1 MSNFFYN
8 VAIAVPLR
16 QAFTYHS
23 NQQII
28 PGTRVAVKFGRTNK
42 LGIVTEVICET
53 NIKTKPIH
61 MVLDDLPIFSKT
73 ELKIFKWA
81 SDYYLHPI
89 GEVINSFL
97 PTNLRQTKN
106 TFEDET
112 MIKSNREIIEQNLE
126 FETILNSEQI
136 KAVKFLNELKGF
148 TPTLLHGVTGSGK
161 TEVYIRCIYEQLLK
175 NKSVLVLA
183 PEIALT
189 PQLESRLRNQ
199 FGDSVGIF
207 HSKMTPFA
215 RYKAWKKFKSGEIK
229 VIIGTRSAVMMP
241 APKLGLIIVDEE
253 HDASYKQ
260 QEGFK
265 FSARDIAIKRAQ
277 MIKIPIILGSATPS
291 LRTLKLVEERKFK
304 TISLTKRVTQKS
316 PPKFSILDINEVK
329 LISGLAPQAIEAISQ
344 TLKQKKQAMIFINR
358 RGFAPQFICSYC
370 DWKAMC
376 NSCDSSLVF
385 HHQVARLICHR
396 CDSAFGVP
404 THCPSCSKAQL
415 SFHGTGT
422 EQLEETLKELFPGT
436 SIHRVDRDST
446 AKVGSLE
453 TILSEINNAETGILI
468 GTQMLIKGHDFPNL
482 ELVVTVDVDQGI
494 TSLNSSAV
502 EEMGQ
507 QLIQVAG
514 RAGRSDGNATVL
526 VQSRYVNDQN
536 LLQLRSGNYLNFAKS
551 LMKQRQATNQ
561 PPYTFE
567 ATIKASSPKAQTNI
581 EMLTYAK
588 QFIDTSTC
596 VLIGPIPA
604 MQSKVRGSYHHH
616 LVIQA
621 NTRINLNKLLIY
633 LADSL
638 TNDKN
643 AISKKVRWS
652 INVDPIEF

>member
-1 MSNFFYN
+1 MSKFFYN

-42 LGIVTEVICET
+42 LGIVTEVIGET
-53 NIKTKPIH
+53 DIKTKPIH

-106 TFEDET
+106 TFETEA
-112 MIKSNREIIEQNLE
+112 IEGNKEIIEQNSE
-126 FETILNSEQI
+126 FETALNSEQI

-148 TPTLLHGVTGSGK
+148 MPTLLHGVTGSGK
-161 TEVYIRCIYEQLLK
+161 TEVYIRCIYEQLL
-175 NKSVLVLA
+175 NNGSVLVLA

-189 PQLESRLRNQ
+189 PQLESRVRNQ
-199 FGDSVGIF
+199 FGDLVGIY
-207 HSKMTPFA
+207 HSKMTPSA
-215 RYKAWKKFKSGEIK
+215 RYKAWKKFRSGELK

-277 MIKIPIILGSATPS
+277 IIKIPIILGSATPS
-291 LRTLKLVEERKFK
+291 LRTLKLVEEKKFQ
-304 TISLTKRVTQKS
+304 TVSLTKRVTQKS

-329 LISGLAPQAIEAISQ
+329 LVSGLAPQAIEAISQ
-344 TLKQKKQAMIFINR
+344 TLTQKKQAMIFINR

-385 HHQVARLICHR
+385 HYQAARLICHR

-404 THCPSCSKAQL
+404 TDCPSCSKAQL
-415 SFHGTGT
+415 SFLGTGT
-422 EQLEETLKELFPGT
+422 EQLEATLKELFPKT
-436 SIHRVDRDST
+436 AIHRMDRDST
-446 AKVGSLE
+446 TKAGSLE
-453 TILSEINNAETGILI
+453 TILSEINNSDTGILI

-526 VQSRYVNDQN
+526 VQSRYVNDEN
-536 LLQLRSGNYLNFAKS
+536 LLQLKSGNYLNFAKS
-551 LMKQRQATNQ
+551 LMEQRQVTNQ

-588 QFIDTSTC
+588 QFIDSSKC

-616 LVIQA
+616 LLIQTK
-621 NTRINLNKLLIY
+621 TRTGLNKLLVH
-633 LADSL
+633 LSDFLSK
-638 TNDKN
+638 DKN
-643 AISKKVRWS
+643 TISQKVRWS
-652 INVDPIEF
+652 INVDPLEF

>member
-1 MSNFFYN
+1 MSKFFYN
-8 VAIAVPLR
+8 IVIAVPLR

-42 LGIVTEVICET
+42 LGIVIEVISKT
-53 NIKTKPIH
+53 DIKTKPIN

-73 ELKIFKWA
+73 ELKIFRWA
-81 SDYYLHPI
+81 SNYYLHPI
-89 GEVINSFL
+89 GEVISSFL

-106 TFEDET
+106 TFEAET
-112 MIKSNREIIEQNLE
+112 IASNREIIEQNSE

-136 KAVKFLNELKGF
+136 KAVKFLNELEGF
-148 TPTLLHGVTGSGK
+148 FPTLLHGVTGSGK
-161 TEVYIRCIYEQLLK
+161 TEVYIRCIYEQLLN

-189 PQLESRLRNQ
+189 PQLESRVRNQ
-199 FGDSVGIF
+199 FGDLVGVY
-207 HSKMTPFA
+207 HSKMTPSA
-215 RYKAWKKFKSGEIK
+215 RYKAWKKFRCGEIR

-277 MIKIPIILGSATPS
+277 IIKIPIILGSATPS

-304 TISLTKRVTQKS
+304 TVSLTKRVTQKS

-329 LISGLAPQAIEAISQ
+329 LVSGLAPQAIEAISQ

-385 HHQVARLICHR
+385 HHQAARLICHR

-404 THCPSCSKAQL
+404 THCPSCSKSQL
-415 SFHGTGT
+415 SLLGTGT
-422 EQLEETLKELFPGT
+422 EQLEETLKALFPKT
-436 SIHRVDRDST
+436 SIHRMDRDST
-446 AKVGSLE
+446 TKAGSLE
-453 TILSEINNAETGILI
+453 TILSEIKNSDTGILI

-536 LLQLRSGNYLNFAKS
+536 LLQLKNGNYLNFAKS
-551 LMKQRQATNQ
+551 LMEQRQATNQ

-588 QFIDTSTC
+588 QFIDPSKC

-616 LVIQA
+616 LLIQA
-621 NTRINLNKLLIY
+621 KTRTGLNKLLV
-633 LADSL
+633 LLSDFLSK
-638 TNDKN
+638 DKN
-643 AISKKVRWS
+643 NISKKVRWS
-652 INVDPIEF
+652 INVDPLEF

>member
-1 MSNFFYN
+1 MSKFFYN
-8 VAIAVPLR
+8 IAIAVPLR

-42 LGIVTEVICET
+42 LGIVIEVINKT
-53 NIKTKPIH
+53 DIKTKPIH

-73 ELKIFKWA
+73 ELKIFRWA

-89 GEVINSFL
+89 GEVITSFL

-106 TFEDET
+106 TFEAET
-112 MIKSNREIIEQNLE
+112 IASNKEIIEQNSE

-148 TPTLLHGVTGSGK
+148 LPTLLHGVTGSGK
-161 TEVYIRCIYEQLLK
+161 TEVYIRCIYEQLLN

-189 PQLESRLRNQ
+189 PQLESRVRNQ
-199 FGDSVGIF
+199 FGDLVGVY
-207 HSKMTPFA
+207 HSKMTPSA
-215 RYKAWKKFKSGEIK
+215 RYKAWKKFRSGEIK

-241 APKLGLIIVDEE
+241 APKIGLIIVDEE

-265 FSARDIAIKRAQ
+265 FSARDIATKRAQ
-277 MIKIPIILGSATPS
+277 IIKIPIILGSATPS

-304 TISLTKRVTQKS
+304 TVSLTKRVTQKS

-329 LISGLAPQAIEAISQ
+329 LVSGLAPQAIEAISQ

-385 HHQVARLICHR
+385 HHQAARLICHR

-415 SFHGTGT
+415 SLLGTGT
-422 EQLEETLKELFPGT
+422 EQLEETLKALFPKT
-436 SIHRVDRDST
+436 SIHRMDRDST
-446 AKVGSLE
+446 TKAGSLE
-453 TILSEINNAETGILI
+453 TILSEIKNSDTGILI

-536 LLQLRSGNYLNFAKS
+536 LLQLKNGNYLNFAKS
-551 LMKQRQATNQ
+551 LMEQRQATNQ

-588 QFIDTSTC
+588 QFIDPSKC

-616 LVIQA
+616 LLIQA
-621 NTRINLNKLLIY
+621 KTRTGLNKLLV
-633 LADSL
+633 LLSDFLS
-638 TNDKN
+638 NDKN
-643 AISKKVRWS
+643 NISKKVRWS
-652 INVDPIEF
+652 INVDPLEF

>member
-1 MSNFFYN
+1 MSKFFYN
-8 VAIAVPLR
+8 IAIAIPLR

-42 LGIVTEVICET
+42 LGIVIEVIRKT
-53 NIKTKPIH
+53 DIKTKPIH

-73 ELKIFKWA
+73 ELKIFRWA
-81 SDYYLHPI
+81 SNYYLHPI
-89 GEVINSFL
+89 GEVISSFL

-106 TFEDET
+106 TFEAET
-112 MIKSNREIIEQNLE
+112 IASNREIIEQNSE

-136 KAVKFLNELKGF
+136 KAVKFLNELEGF
-148 TPTLLHGVTGSGK
+148 LPTLLHGVTGSGK
-161 TEVYIRCIYEQLLK
+161 TEVYIRCIYEQLLN

-189 PQLESRLRNQ
+189 PQLESRVRNQ
-199 FGDSVGIF
+199 FGDLVGVY
-207 HSKMTPFA
+207 HSKMTPSA
-215 RYKAWKKFKSGEIK
+215 RYKAWKKFRCGEIR

-277 MIKIPIILGSATPS
+277 IIKIPIILGSATPS

-304 TISLTKRVTQKS
+304 TVSLTKRVTQKS

-329 LISGLAPQAIEAISQ
+329 LVSGLAPQAIEAISQ

-385 HHQVARLICHR
+385 HHQAARLICHR

-404 THCPSCSKAQL
+404 THCPSCSKSQL
-415 SFHGTGT
+415 SLLGTGT
-422 EQLEETLKELFPGT
+422 EQLEETLKALFPKT
-436 SIHRVDRDST
+436 SIHRMDRDST
-446 AKVGSLE
+446 TKAGSLE
-453 TILSEINNAETGILI
+453 TILSEIKNSDTGILI

-536 LLQLRSGNYLNFAKS
+536 LLQLKSGNYLNFAKS
-551 LMKQRQATNQ
+551 LMEQRQATNQ

-588 QFIDTSTC
+588 QFIDSSKC

-616 LVIQA
+616 LLIQA
-621 NTRINLNKLLIY
+621 KTRTGLNKLLV
-633 LADSL
+633 LLSDFLSK
-638 TNDKN
+638 DKN
-643 AISKKVRWS
+643 NISKKVRWS
-652 INVDPIEF
+652 INVDPLEF

>member
-1 MSNFFYN
+1 MSKFFYN

-28 PGTRVAVKFGRTNK
+28 PGTRVAVKLGRTNK
-42 LGIVTEVICET
+42 LGIVTEVISKT
-53 NIKTKPIH
+53 DIKTKPIH
-61 MVLDDLPIFSKT
+61 MVLDDLPVFSKT

-89 GEVINSFL
+89 GEVISSFL

-106 TFEDET
+106 AFEAET
-112 MIKSNREIIEQNLE
+112 IESNKEIIEQNLE
-126 FETILNSEQI
+126 FETTLNSEQL

-148 TPTLLHGVTGSGK
+148 MPTLLHGVTGSGK
-161 TEVYIRCIYEQLLK
+161 TEVYIRCIYAQLLN

-189 PQLESRLRNQ
+189 PQLESRVRNQ
-199 FGDSVGIF
+199 FGDLVGIY
-207 HSKMTPFA
+207 HSKMTPST
-215 RYKAWKKFKSGEIK
+215 RYKAWKKFRSGEIK

-277 MIKIPIILGSATPS
+277 IIKIPIILGSATPS

-304 TISLTKRVTQKS
+304 TVSLTKRVTQKS

-329 LISGLAPQAIEAISQ
+329 LVSGLAPQAIEAISQ

-385 HHQVARLICHR
+385 HHQAARLICHR

-415 SFHGTGT
+415 SLLGTGT
-422 EQLEETLKELFPGT
+422 EQLEETLKALFPKT
-436 SIHRVDRDST
+436 SIHRMDRDST
-446 AKVGSLE
+446 TKAGSLE
-453 TILSEINNAETGILI
+453 TILSEIKNSDTGILI

-536 LLQLRSGNYLNFAKS
+536 LLQLKSGNYLNFAKS
-551 LMKQRQATNQ
+551 LMEQRQATDQ

-588 QFIDTSTC
+588 QFIDPSKC

-616 LVIQA
+616 LLIQA
-621 NTRINLNKLLIY
+621 NTRTSLNKLLVY
-633 LADSL
+633 LSDSL

-643 AISKKVRWS
+643 SISKKVRWS

>member
-1 MSNFFYN
+1 MSKFFYN

-16 QAFTYHS
+16 QTFTYHS

-42 LGIVTEVICET
+42 LGIVTEVMNDT
-53 NIKTKPIH
+53 DIKTKPIH

-73 ELKIFKWA
+73 ELKILKWS

-106 TFEDET
+106 TFEVK
-112 MIKSNREIIEQNLE
+112 MIEVNKEIIEQSLE
-126 FETILNSEQI
+126 FETTLNSEQV
-136 KAVKFLNELKGF
+136 KAVKFLNELIGF
-148 TPTLLHGVTGSGK
+148 MPTLLHGVTGSGK
-161 TEVYIRCIYEQLLK
+161 TEVYIRCIYKQLIN

-189 PQLESRLRNQ
+189 PQLESRVRNQ
-199 FGDSVGIF
+199 FGDSVGIY
-207 HSKMTPFA
+207 HSKMTPSA

-396 CDSAFGVP
+396 CDTAFGVP

>member
-1 MSNFFYN
+1 MSKFFYN
-8 VAIAVPLR
+8 IAIAVPLR

-42 LGIVTEVICET
+42 LGIVIEVISKT
-53 NIKTKPIH
+53 DIKTKPIN

-73 ELKIFKWA
+73 ELKIFRWA
-81 SDYYLHPI
+81 SNYYLHPI
-89 GEVINSFL
+89 GEVITSFL

-106 TFEDET
+106 TFEAET
-112 MIKSNREIIEQNLE
+112 IASNKEIIEQNSE

-136 KAVKFLNELKGF
+136 KAVKFLNELEGF
-148 TPTLLHGVTGSGK
+148 LPTLLHGVTGSGK
-161 TEVYIRCIYEQLLK
+161 TEVYIRCIYEQLLN

-189 PQLESRLRNQ
+189 PQLESRVRNQ
-199 FGDSVGIF
+199 FGDLVGVY
-207 HSKMTPFA
+207 HSKMTPSA
-215 RYKAWKKFKSGEIK
+215 RYKAWKKFRCGEIR

-277 MIKIPIILGSATPS
+277 IIKIPIILGSATPS

-304 TISLTKRVTQKS
+304 TVSLTKRVTQKS

-329 LISGLAPQAIEAISQ
+329 LVSGLAPQAIEAISQ

-385 HHQVARLICHR
+385 HHQAARLICHR

-404 THCPSCSKAQL
+404 THCPSCSKSQL
-415 SFHGTGT
+415 SLLGTGT
-422 EQLEETLKELFPGT
+422 EQLEETLKALFPKT
-436 SIHRVDRDST
+436 SIHRMDRDST
-446 AKVGSLE
+446 TKAGSLE
-453 TILSEINNAETGILI
+453 TILSEIKNSDTGILI

-536 LLQLRSGNYLNFAKS
+536 LLQLKSGNYLNFAKS
-551 LMKQRQATNQ
+551 LMEQRQATNQ

-588 QFIDTSTC
+588 QFIDPSKC

-616 LVIQA
+616 LIIQA
-621 NTRINLNKLLIY
+621 KTRTGLNKLLVH
-633 LADSL
+633 LSDFLSK
-638 TNDKN
+638 DKN
-643 AISKKVRWS
+643 NISKKVRWS
-652 INVDPIEF
+652 INVDPLEF

>member
-1 MSNFFYN
+1 MSKFFYN
-8 VAIAVPLR
+8 IAIAVPLR

-42 LGIVTEVICET
+42 LGIVIEVISKT
-53 NIKTKPIH
+53 DIKTKPIN

-73 ELKIFKWA
+73 ELKIFRWA
-81 SDYYLHPI
+81 SNYYLHPI
-89 GEVINSFL
+89 GEVISSFL

-106 TFEDET
+106 TFEAET
-112 MIKSNREIIEQNLE
+112 IASNREIIEQNSE

-136 KAVKFLNELKGF
+136 KAVKFLNELEGF
-148 TPTLLHGVTGSGK
+148 LPTLLHGVTGSGK
-161 TEVYIRCIYEQLLK
+161 TEVYIRCIYEQLLN

-189 PQLESRLRNQ
+189 PQLESRVRNQ
-199 FGDSVGIF
+199 FGDLVGVY
-207 HSKMTPFA
+207 HSKMTPSA
-215 RYKAWKKFKSGEIK
+215 RYKAWKKFRCGEIK

-277 MIKIPIILGSATPS
+277 IIKIPIILGSATPS

-304 TISLTKRVTQKS
+304 TVSLTKRVTQKS

-329 LISGLAPQAIEAISQ
+329 LVSGLAPQAIEAISQ

-385 HHQVARLICHR
+385 HHQAARLICHR

-415 SFHGTGT
+415 SLLGTGT
-422 EQLEETLKELFPGT
+422 EQLEETLKALFPKT
-436 SIHRVDRDST
+436 SIHRMDRDST
-446 AKVGSLE
+446 TKAGSLE
-453 TILSEINNAETGILI
+453 TILSEIKNSDTGILI

-536 LLQLRSGNYLNFAKS
+536 LLQLKSGNYLNFAKS
-551 LMKQRQATNQ
+551 LMEQRQATNQ

-588 QFIDTSTC
+588 QFIDPSKC

-616 LVIQA
+616 LIIQA
-621 NTRINLNKLLIY
+621 KTRTGLNKLLV
-633 LADSL
+633 LLSDFLSK
-638 TNDKN
+638 DKN
-643 AISKKVRWS
+643 NISKKVRWS
-652 INVDPIEF
+652 INVDPLEF

>member
-1 MSNFFYN
+1 MSKFFYN

-23 NQQII
+23 NHQII

-42 LGIVTEVICET
+42 LGIVTEVISET

-106 TFEDET
+106 TFEAET
-112 MIKSNREIIEQNLE
+112 IKSNRGIIEQNLE
-126 FETILNSEQI
+126 FETTLNSEQI

-189 PQLESRLRNQ
+189 PQLESRVRNQ
-199 FGDSVGIF
+199 FGDSVGIY
-207 HSKMTPFA
+207 HSKMTPSA

-253 HDASYKQ
+253 HDASFKQ

-422 EQLEETLKELFPGT
+422 EQLEETLKELFPST

-514 RAGRSDGNATVL
+514 RAGRLDGNATVL

>member
-1 MSNFFYN
+1 MSKFFYN
-8 VAIAVPLR
+8 IAIAVPLR

-42 LGIVTEVICET
+42 LGIVIEVISKT
-53 NIKTKPIH
+53 DIKTKPIN

-73 ELKIFKWA
+73 ELKIFRWA
-81 SDYYLHPI
+81 SNYYLHPI
-89 GEVINSFL
+89 GEVISSFL

-106 TFEDET
+106 TFEAET
-112 MIKSNREIIEQNLE
+112 IASNREIIEQNSE

-136 KAVKFLNELKGF
+136 KAVKFLNELEGF
-148 TPTLLHGVTGSGK
+148 LPTLLHGVTGSGK
-161 TEVYIRCIYEQLLK
+161 TEVYIRCIYEQLLN

-189 PQLESRLRNQ
+189 PQLESRVRNQ
-199 FGDSVGIF
+199 FGDLVGVY
-207 HSKMTPFA
+207 HSKMTPSA
-215 RYKAWKKFKSGEIK
+215 RYKAWKKFRCGEIR

-277 MIKIPIILGSATPS
+277 IIKIPIILGSATPS

-304 TISLTKRVTQKS
+304 TVSLTKRVTQKS

-329 LISGLAPQAIEAISQ
+329 LVSGLAPQAIEAISQ

-385 HHQVARLICHR
+385 HHQAARLICHR

-415 SFHGTGT
+415 SLLGTGT
-422 EQLEETLKELFPGT
+422 EQLEETLKALFPKT
-436 SIHRVDRDST
+436 SIHRMDRDST
-446 AKVGSLE
+446 TKAGSLE
-453 TILSEINNAETGILI
+453 TILSEIKNSDTGILI

-536 LLQLRSGNYLNFAKS
+536 LLQLKNGNYLNFAKS
-551 LMKQRQATNQ
+551 LMEQRQATNQ

-588 QFIDTSTC
+588 QFIDPSKC

-616 LVIQA
+616 LLIQA
-621 NTRINLNKLLIY
+621 KTRTGLNKLLV
-633 LADSL
+633 LLSDFLSK
-638 TNDKN
+638 DKN
-643 AISKKVRWS
+643 NISKKVRWS
-652 INVDPIEF
+652 INVDPLEF

>member
-1 MSNFFYN
+1 MSKFFYN

-42 LGIVTEVICET
+42 LGIVTEVISET
-53 NIKTKPIH
+53 DIKTKSIH

-106 TFEDET
+106 TFEAET
-112 MIKSNREIIEQNLE
+112 IEGNKEIIEQNSE
-126 FETILNSEQI
+126 FQTTLNSEQI
-136 KAVKFLNELKGF
+136 KAVKFLNELIGF
-148 TPTLLHGVTGSGK
+148 MPTLLHGVTGSGK
-161 TEVYIRCIYEQLLK
+161 TEVYIRCIYKQLIN

-189 PQLESRLRNQ
+189 PQLESRVRNQ
-199 FGDSVGIF
+199 FGDLVGIY
-207 HSKMTPFA
+207 HSKMTPSA
-215 RYKAWKKFKSGEIK
+215 RYKAWKKFRSGELK

-277 MIKIPIILGSATPS
+277 TIKIPIILGSATPS
-291 LRTLKLVEERKFK
+291 LRTLKLVEEKKFQ

-329 LISGLAPQAIEAISQ
+329 LVSGLAPQAIEAISQ
-344 TLKQKKQAMIFINR
+344 TLTQKKQAMIFINR

-385 HHQVARLICHR
+385 HHQAARLICHR

-415 SFHGTGT
+415 SFLCTGT
-422 EQLEETLKELFPGT
+422 EQLKETLKELFPKT
-436 SIHRVDRDST
+436 AIHRMDRDST
-446 AKVGSLE
+446 TKSGSLE
-453 TILSEINNAETGILI
+453 TILSEINNSDTGILI

-536 LLQLRSGNYLNFAKS
+536 LLQLKSGNYLNFAKS
-551 LMKQRQATNQ
+551 LMEQRQATNQ

-588 QFIDTSTC
+588 QFIDSSKC

-616 LVIQA
+616 LLIQTK
-621 NTRINLNKLLIY
+621 TRTGLNKLLAH
-633 LADSL
+633 LSDFLSK
-638 TNDKN
+638 DKN
-643 AISKKVRWS
+643 NISNKVRWS
-652 INVDPIEF
+652 INVDPLEF

>member
-1 MSNFFYN
+1 MSKFFYN

-42 LGIVTEVICET
+42 LGIVTEVISET

-106 TFEDET
+106 TFEAET
-112 MIKSNREIIEQNLE
+112 IKSNREIIEQNLE
-126 FETILNSEQI
+126 FETTLNSEQI
-136 KAVKFLNELKGF
+136 KAVKFINELKAF
-148 TPTLLHGVTGSGK
+148 SPTLLHGVTGSGK

-189 PQLESRLRNQ
+189 PQLESRVRNQ
-199 FGDSVGIF
+199 FGDSVGIY
-207 HSKMTPFA
+207 HSKMTPSA

-422 EQLEETLKELFPGT
+422 EQLEETLKELFSGT

-581 EMLTYAK
+581 EMLIYAK

>member
-1 MSNFFYN
+1 MSKFFYN
-8 VAIAVPLR
+8 IAIAVPLR

-42 LGIVTEVICET
+42 LGIVTEVISKT
-53 NIKTKPIH
+53 DIKTKPIH

-106 TFEDET
+106 TFEVET
-112 MIKSNREIIEQNLE
+112 IEGNKEIIEQNSE
-126 FETILNSEQI
+126 FETALNSEQI

-148 TPTLLHGVTGSGK
+148 MPTLLHGVTGSGK
-161 TEVYIRCIYEQLLK
+161 TEVYIRCIYEQLLN

-189 PQLESRLRNQ
+189 PQLESRVRNQ
-199 FGDSVGIF
+199 FGDLVGIY
-207 HSKMTPFA
+207 HSKMTPSA

-229 VIIGTRSAVMMP
+229 VVIGTRSAVMIP

-277 MIKIPIILGSATPS
+277 IIKIPVILGSATPS
-291 LRTLKLVEERKFK
+291 LRTLKLVEEKKFK

-329 LISGLAPQAIEAISQ
+329 LVSGLAPQAIEAITQ

-385 HHQVARLICHR
+385 HHQAARLICHR
-396 CDSAFGVP
+396 CDSAFGIP
-404 THCPSCSKAQL
+404 THCPRCSKAQL
-415 SFHGTGT
+415 SLLGTGT
-422 EQLEETLKELFPGT
+422 EQLEETLKALFPKT
-436 SIHRVDRDST
+436 SIYRMDRDST
-446 AKVGSLE
+446 TKAGSLE
-453 TILSEINNAETGILI
+453 TILSEINNSDTGILI

-482 ELVVTVDVDQGI
+482 ELVVTVDIDQGI

-536 LLQLRSGNYLNFAKS
+536 LLQLKSGNYLNFAKS
-551 LMKQRQATNQ
+551 LMEQRQSTNQ

-567 ATIKASSPKAQTNI
+567 AIIKASSPKAQTNI
-581 EMLTYAK
+581 EMLTYVK
-588 QFIDTSTC
+588 QFIDVNNC

-621 NTRINLNKLLIY
+621 NTRTSLNKLLIY
-633 LADSL
+633 LSDSL
-638 TNDKN
+638 ANDKN
-643 AISKKVRWS
+643 KITKKVRWS
-652 INVDPIEF
+652 INIDPIEF

>member
-1 MSNFFYN
+1 MSKFFYN

-16 QAFTYHS
+16 QAFTYDS

-42 LGIVTEVICET
+42 LGIVTEVISET

-89 GEVINSFL
+89 GEVMNSFL

-106 TFEDET
+106 TFEAET
-112 MIKSNREIIEQNLE
+112 IKSNREIIEQNLE
-126 FETILNSEQI
+126 FETTLNSEQI

-161 TEVYIRCIYEQLLK
+161 TEVYIRCIYEQLLN
-175 NKSVLVLA
+175 NKSILVLA

-189 PQLESRLRNQ
+189 PQLESRVRNQ
-199 FGDSVGIF
+199 FGNLVGIY
-207 HSKMTPFA
+207 HSKMTPSA
-215 RYKAWKKFKSGEIK
+215 RYKAWKQFRSGEIK
-229 VIIGTRSAVMMP
+229 VMIGTRSAAMMP
-241 APKLGLIIVDEE
+241 APKLGLIIIDEE

-277 MIKIPIILGSATPS
+277 IIKIPIILGSATPS
-291 LRTLKLVEERKFK
+291 LRTLKLVEERKFN

-422 EQLEETLKELFPGT
+422 EQLAETLKELFPGT

-482 ELVVTVDVDQGI
+482 ELVVTVDIDQGI

-536 LLQLRSGNYLNFAKS
+536 LLQLKSGNYLNFAKS

>member
-1 MSNFFYN
+1 MSKFFYN
-8 VAIAVPLR
+8 IAIAIPLR

-42 LGIVTEVICET
+42 LGIVIEVISKT
-53 NIKTKPIH
+53 DIKTKPIN

-73 ELKIFKWA
+73 ELKIFRWA
-81 SDYYLHPI
+81 SNYYLHPI
-89 GEVINSFL
+89 GEVISSFL

-106 TFEDET
+106 TFEAET
-112 MIKSNREIIEQNLE
+112 IASNREIIEQNSE

-136 KAVKFLNELKGF
+136 KAVKFLNELEGF
-148 TPTLLHGVTGSGK
+148 LPTLLHGVTGSGK
-161 TEVYIRCIYEQLLK
+161 TEVYIRCIYEQLLN

-189 PQLESRLRNQ
+189 PQLESRVRNQ
-199 FGDSVGIF
+199 FGDLVGVY
-207 HSKMTPFA
+207 HSKMTPSA
-215 RYKAWKKFKSGEIK
+215 RYKAWKKFRCGEIR

-277 MIKIPIILGSATPS
+277 IIKIPIILGSATPS

-304 TISLTKRVTQKS
+304 TVSLTKRVTQKS

-329 LISGLAPQAIEAISQ
+329 LVSGLAPQAIEAISQ

-385 HHQVARLICHR
+385 HHQAARLICHR

-404 THCPSCSKAQL
+404 THCPSCSKSQL
-415 SFHGTGT
+415 SLLGSGT
-422 EQLEETLKELFPGT
+422 EQVEETLKALFPKT
-436 SIHRVDRDST
+436 SIHRMDRDST
-446 AKVGSLE
+446 TKAGSLE
-453 TILSEINNAETGILI
+453 TILSEIKNSDTGILI

-536 LLQLRSGNYLNFAKS
+536 LLQLKSGNYLNFAKS
-551 LMKQRQATNQ
+551 LMEQRQATNQ

-588 QFIDTSTC
+588 QFIDPSKC

-616 LVIQA
+616 LLIQA
-621 NTRINLNKLLIY
+621 KTRTGLNKLLV
-633 LADSL
+633 LLSDFLSK
-638 TNDKN
+638 DKN
-643 AISKKVRWS
+643 NISKKVRWS
-652 INVDPIEF
+652 INVDPLEF

>member
-1 MSNFFYN
+1 MSKFFYN

-42 LGIVTEVICET
+42 LGIVTEVIGET
-53 NIKTKPIH
+53 DIKTKPIH

-106 TFEDET
+106 TFETEA
-112 MIKSNREIIEQNLE
+112 IEGNKEIIEQNSE
-126 FETILNSEQI
+126 FETALNSEQI

-148 TPTLLHGVTGSGK
+148 MPTLLHGVTGSGK
-161 TEVYIRCIYEQLLK
+161 TEVYIRCIYEQLL
-175 NKSVLVLA
+175 NNGSVLVLA

-189 PQLESRLRNQ
+189 PQLESRVRNQ
-199 FGDSVGIF
+199 FGDLVGIY
-207 HSKMTPFA
+207 HSKMTPSA
-215 RYKAWKKFKSGEIK
+215 RYKAWKKFRSGELK

-277 MIKIPIILGSATPS
+277 IIKIPIILGSATPS
-291 LRTLKLVEERKFK
+291 LRTLKLVEEKKFQ
-304 TISLTKRVTQKS
+304 TVSLTKRVTQKS

-329 LISGLAPQAIEAISQ
+329 LVSGLAPQAIEAISQ
-344 TLKQKKQAMIFINR
+344 TLTQKKQAMIFINR

-385 HHQVARLICHR
+385 HHQAARLICHR

-404 THCPSCSKAQL
+404 TDCPSCSKAQL
-415 SFHGTGT
+415 SFLGIGT
-422 EQLEETLKELFPGT
+422 EQLEATLKELFPKT
-436 SIHRVDRDST
+436 AIHRMDRDST
-446 AKVGSLE
+446 TKAGSLE
-453 TILSEINNAETGILI
+453 TILSEINNSDTGILI

-526 VQSRYVNDQN
+526 VQSRYVNDEN
-536 LLQLRSGNYLNFAKS
+536 LLQLKSGNYLNFAKS
-551 LMKQRQATNQ
+551 LMEQRQVTNQ

-567 ATIKASSPKAQTNI
+567 ATIKASSPKAHTNI
-581 EMLTYAK
+581 KMLTYAK
-588 QFIDTSTC
+588 QFIDSSKC

-616 LVIQA
+616 LLIQTK
-621 NTRINLNKLLIY
+621 TRTGLNKLLVH
-633 LADSL
+633 LSDFLSK
-638 TNDKN
+638 DKN
-643 AISKKVRWS
+643 TISQKVRWS
-652 INVDPIEF
+652 INVDPLEF

>member
-1 MSNFFYN
+1 MSKFFYN
-8 VAIAVPLR
+8 IAIAIPLR

-42 LGIVTEVICET
+42 LGIVIEVISKT
-53 NIKTKPIH
+53 DIKTKPIN

-73 ELKIFKWA
+73 ELKIFRWA
-81 SDYYLHPI
+81 SNYYLHPI
-89 GEVINSFL
+89 GEVISSFL

-106 TFEDET
+106 TFEAET
-112 MIKSNREIIEQNLE
+112 IASNREIIEQNSE

-136 KAVKFLNELKGF
+136 KAVKFLNELEGF
-148 TPTLLHGVTGSGK
+148 LPTLLHGVTGSGK
-161 TEVYIRCIYEQLLK
+161 TEVYIRCIYEQLLN
-175 NKSVLVLA
+175 NKSTLVLA

-189 PQLESRLRNQ
+189 PQLESRVRNQ
-199 FGDSVGIF
+199 FGDLVGVY
-207 HSKMTPFA
+207 HSKMTPSA
-215 RYKAWKKFKSGEIK
+215 RYKAWKKFRCGEIR

-277 MIKIPIILGSATPS
+277 IIKIPIILGSATPS

-304 TISLTKRVTQKS
+304 TVSLTKRVTQKS

-329 LISGLAPQAIEAISQ
+329 LVSGLAPQAIEAISQ

-385 HHQVARLICHR
+385 HHQAARLICHR

-404 THCPSCSKAQL
+404 THCPSCSKSQL
-415 SFHGTGT
+415 SLLGTGT
-422 EQLEETLKELFPGT
+422 EQLEETLKALFPKT
-436 SIHRVDRDST
+436 SIHRMDRDST
-446 AKVGSLE
+446 TKAGSLE
-453 TILSEINNAETGILI
+453 TILSEIKNSDTGILI

-536 LLQLRSGNYLNFAKS
+536 LLQLKNGNYLNFAKS
-551 LMKQRQATNQ
+551 LMEQRQATNQ

-588 QFIDTSTC
+588 QFIDPSKC

-616 LVIQA
+616 LLIQA
-621 NTRINLNKLLIY
+621 KTRTGLNKLLV
-633 LADSL
+633 LLSDFLSK
-638 TNDKN
+638 DKN
-643 AISKKVRWS
+643 NISKKVRWS
-652 INVDPIEF
+652 INVDPLEF

>member
-1 MSNFFYN
+1 MSKFFYN
-8 VAIAVPLR
+8 IAIAVPLR

-42 LGIVTEVICET
+42 LGIVTEVISKT
-53 NIKTKPIH
+53 DIKTKPIH

-106 TFEDET
+106 TFEVET
-112 MIKSNREIIEQNLE
+112 IEGNKEIIEQNSE
-126 FETILNSEQI
+126 FETALNSEQI

-148 TPTLLHGVTGSGK
+148 MPTLLHGVTGSGK
-161 TEVYIRCIYEQLLK
+161 TEVYIRCIYEQLLN

-189 PQLESRLRNQ
+189 PQLESRVRNQ
-199 FGDSVGIF
+199 FGDLVGIY
-207 HSKMTPFA
+207 HSKMTPSA

-229 VIIGTRSAVMMP
+229 VVIGTRSAVMIP

-277 MIKIPIILGSATPS
+277 IIKIPVILGSATPS
-291 LRTLKLVEERKFK
+291 LRTLKLVEEKKFK

-329 LISGLAPQAIEAISQ
+329 LVSGLAPQAIEAITQ

-385 HHQVARLICHR
+385 HHQAARLICHR
-396 CDSAFGVP
+396 CDSAFGIP
-404 THCPSCSKAQL
+404 THCPRCSKAQL
-415 SFHGTGT
+415 SLLGTGT
-422 EQLEETLKELFPGT
+422 EQLEETLKALFPKT
-436 SIHRVDRDST
+436 SIYRMDRDST
-446 AKVGSLE
+446 TKAGSLE
-453 TILSEINNAETGILI
+453 TILSEIKNSDTGILI

-482 ELVVTVDVDQGI
+482 ELVVTVDIDQGI

-536 LLQLRSGNYLNFAKS
+536 LLQLKSGNYLNFAKS
-551 LMKQRQATNQ
+551 LMEQRQSTNQ

-567 ATIKASSPKAQTNI
+567 AIIKASSPKAQTNI
-581 EMLTYAK
+581 EMLTYVK
-588 QFIDTSTC
+588 QFIDVNNC

-621 NTRINLNKLLIY
+621 NTRTSLNKLLIY
-633 LADSL
+633 LSDSL
-638 TNDKN
+638 ANDKN
-643 AISKKVRWS
+643 KITKKVRWS
-652 INVDPIEF
+652 INIDPIEF

>member
-1 MSNFFYN
+1 MSKFFYN

-42 LGIVTEVICET
+42 LGIVTEVISET

-106 TFEDET
+106 TFEAE

-126 FETILNSEQI
+126 FETTLNSEQI

-189 PQLESRLRNQ
+189 PQLESRVRNQ
-199 FGDSVGIF
+199 FGDSVGIY
-207 HSKMTPFA
+207 HSKMTPSA

-229 VIIGTRSAVMMP
+229 IIIGTRSAVMMP

-253 HDASYKQ
+253 HDASFKQ

>member
-1 MSNFFYN
+1 MSKFFYN
-8 VAIAVPLR
+8 IVIAVPLR

-42 LGIVTEVICET
+42 LGIVIEVIRKT
-53 NIKTKPIH
+53 DIKTKPIH

-73 ELKIFKWA
+73 ELKIFRWA
-81 SDYYLHPI
+81 SNYYLHPI
-89 GEVINSFL
+89 GEVISSFL

-106 TFEDET
+106 TFEAET
-112 MIKSNREIIEQNLE
+112 IASNREIIEQNSE

-136 KAVKFLNELKGF
+136 KAVKFLNELEGF
-148 TPTLLHGVTGSGK
+148 LPTLLHGVTGSGK
-161 TEVYIRCIYEQLLK
+161 TEVYIRCIYEQLLN

-189 PQLESRLRNQ
+189 PQLESRVRNQ
-199 FGDSVGIF
+199 FGDLVGVY
-207 HSKMTPFA
+207 HSKMTPSA
-215 RYKAWKKFKSGEIK
+215 RYKAWKKFRCGEIR

-277 MIKIPIILGSATPS
+277 IIKIPIILGSATPS

-304 TISLTKRVTQKS
+304 TVSLTKRVTQKS

-329 LISGLAPQAIEAISQ
+329 LVSGLAPQAIEAISQ

-385 HHQVARLICHR
+385 HHQAARLICHR

-404 THCPSCSKAQL
+404 THCPSCSKSQL
-415 SFHGTGT
+415 SLLGTGT
-422 EQLEETLKELFPGT
+422 EQLEETLKALFPKT
-436 SIHRVDRDST
+436 SIHRMDRDST
-446 AKVGSLE
+446 TKAGSLE
-453 TILSEINNAETGILI
+453 TILSEIKNSDTGILI

-536 LLQLRSGNYLNFAKS
+536 LLQLKNGNYLNFAKS
-551 LMKQRQATNQ
+551 LMEQRQATNQ

-588 QFIDTSTC
+588 QFIDPSKC

-616 LVIQA
+616 LLIQA
-621 NTRINLNKLLIY
+621 KTRTGLNKLLV
-633 LADSL
+633 LLSDFLSK
-638 TNDKN
+638 DKN
-643 AISKKVRWS
+643 NISKKVRWS
-652 INVDPIEF
+652 INVDPLEF